1 MCRLNSDLNKRI
13 FYTYKIEDML
23 SIQVHSYNKHCIHL
37 RWILCL
43 ILSLFTTLPAISQS
57 RVRHQTSLSDTL
69 LKLKEVTIYSN
80 RMQKKMSPVQILSG
94 KELEKLNVYSVA
106 DALRYFSGVQIKD
119 YGGIGGLKTVNI
131 RSMGSHHVGVFYD
144 GIELGNAQNGVV
156 DLGRFSLDNMEVI
169 SLYNGQKSAIFQP
182 AKDYSSASAIY
193 MQTRK
198 PIFKGEKK
206 NNLNIGVK
214 GGSFST
220 INPSL
225 LWEHR
230 FNERI
235 SSSISTEYMYTSGRY
250 KFTYAKKDGY
260 DTTAVRQNGDVR
272 MLRLENAFFGKVPKG
287 EWKAKAYLYNSERG
301 YPGAAVR
308 EEPGKFRHQDRQWD
322 TNLFVQGSFQNYFKP
337 WYSLLANGKYAYDYL
352 HYLSDPRLDVTTMYV
367 DNHYRQQEIYASAAH
382 LFTIYPWWSMSL
394 SNDFQWNTLRADLID
409 FVYPTRNTI
418 LTSAATSFD
427 FNRLMLQASLLYTHV
442 DDNTRT
448 KGANA
453 GTKNKYTPSVIATW
467 QPLTKLPLNVRA
479 FYKKVFRMPTLN
491 DLYYTFIGNKDLKPE
506 YTTQYDVGITF
517 SHTWNNHWLKSLDLQ
532 IDGYYNEV
540 DDKII
545 AMPTSNQFRW
555 TMINLGHVE
564 IRGLDAAIRGE
575 WGFGKVELSTLFN
588 YTYQKAQDFTD
599 PTSEWYGGQIPYI
612 PWHGGSI
619 ILNGSYQTWSCN
631 YSFIYTGERYEAVAN
646 IPENYAQPW
655 YTHDFSLSKTFQWG
669 KTGIRVTAEIN
680 NIFNQQYEVVQCY
693 PMPGTSFKIKL
704 NVML

>member
-1 MCRLNSDLNKRI
+1 
-13 FYTYKIEDML
+13 ML
-23 SIQVHSYNKHCIHL
+23 SIKVHSYNKHCIHL

-198 PIFKGEKK
+198 PLFKGEKK

-235 SSSISTEYMYTSGRY
+235 SSSISMEYMYTSGRY

-272 MLRLENAFFGKVPKG
+272 MLRLENAFFGKIPKG

-532 IDGYYNEV
+532 IDGYYSEV

>member
-1 MCRLNSDLNKRI
+1 
-13 FYTYKIEDML
+13 ML

-43 ILSLFTTLPAISQS
+43 ILSLFTTVPAISQS

-80 RMQKKMSPVQILSG
+80 RIQKKMSPVQILSG

-198 PIFKGEKK
+198 PLFKGEKK

-272 MLRLENAFFGKVPKG
+272 MLRLENAFFGKIPKG

-442 DDNTRT
+442 NDNTRT

-467 QPLTKLPLNVRA
+467 QPLPKLPLNVRA

-532 IDGYYNEV
+532 IDGYYSEV

>member
-1 MCRLNSDLNKRI
+1 
-13 FYTYKIEDML
+13 ML

-43 ILSLFTTLPAISQS
+43 ILSLFTTVPAISQS

-198 PIFKGEKK
+198 PLFKGEKK

-272 MLRLENAFFGKVPKG
+272 MLRLENAFFGKIPKG

-367 DNHYRQQEIYASAAH
+367 DNYYRQQEIYASAAH

-532 IDGYYNEV
+532 IDGYYSEV

-680 NIFNQQYEVVQCY
+680 NIFNQQYE
-693 PMPGTSFKIKL
+693 
-704 NVML
+704 

>member
-1 MCRLNSDLNKRI
+1 
-13 FYTYKIEDML
+13 ML

-43 ILSLFTTLPAISQS
+43 ILSLFTTVPAISQS

-198 PIFKGEKK
+198 PLFKGEKK

-220 INPSL
+220 INQSL

-272 MLRLENAFFGKVPKG
+272 MLRLENAFFGKIPKG

-367 DNHYRQQEIYASAAH
+367 DNYYRQQEIYASAAH

-532 IDGYYNEV
+532 IDGYYSEV

>member
-1 MCRLNSDLNKRI
+1 
-13 FYTYKIEDML
+13 ML

-57 RVRHQTSLSDTL
+57 KVRHQTSLSDTL

-106 DALRYFSGVQIKD
+106 DALRYFSGAQIKD

-198 PIFKGEKK
+198 PLFKGEKK

-272 MLRLENAFFGKVPKG
+272 MLRLENAFFGKIPKG

-669 KTGIRVTAEIN
+669 KTGIRVTTEIN

>member
-1 MCRLNSDLNKRI
+1 
-13 FYTYKIEDML
+13 ML
-23 SIQVHSYNKHCIHL
+23 SIQVHSYHKHCIHL

-43 ILSLFTTLPAISQS
+43 ILSLFTTVPAISQS

-198 PIFKGEKK
+198 PLFKGEKK

-367 DNHYRQQEIYASAAH
+367 DNYYRQQEIYASAAH

-532 IDGYYNEV
+532 IDGYYSEV

>member
-1 MCRLNSDLNKRI
+1 
-13 FYTYKIEDML
+13 ML

-43 ILSLFTTLPAISQS
+43 ILSLFTTVPAISQS

-198 PIFKGEKK
+198 PLFKGEKK

-272 MLRLENAFFGKVPKG
+272 MLRLENAFFGKIPKG

-367 DNHYRQQEIYASAAH
+367 DNYYRQQEIYASAAH

-532 IDGYYNEV
+532 IDGYYSEV

-655 YTHDFSLSKTFQWG
+655 YIRGEKRCVSKFG
-669 KTGIRVTAEIN
+669 RSE
-680 NIFNQQYEVVQCY
+680 NI
-693 PMPGTSFKIKL
+693 
-704 NVML
+704 

>member
-1 MCRLNSDLNKRI
+1 
-13 FYTYKIEDML
+13 ML
-23 SIQVHSYNKHCIHL
+23 SIQVHSYNKHYIHL

-198 PIFKGEKK
+198 PLFKGEKK

-382 LFTIYPWWSMSL
+382 LFTIYPWWRMSL
-394 SNDFQWNTLRADLID
+394 SNDFQWNALRADLID

-532 IDGYYNEV
+532 RDGYYNEV

-619 ILNGSYQTWSCN
+619 ILNGRYQTWSCN

-655 YTHDFSLSKTFQWG
+655 YTHDFSLSKTFQWE

>member
-1 MCRLNSDLNKRI
+1 
-13 FYTYKIEDML
+13 ML

-43 ILSLFTTLPAISQS
+43 ILSLFTTVPAISQS

-198 PIFKGEKK
+198 PLFKGEKK

-272 MLRLENAFFGKVPKG
+272 MLRLENAFFGKIPKG

-367 DNHYRQQEIYASAAH
+367 DNYYRQQEIYASAAH

-532 IDGYYNEV
+532 IDGYYSEV

-655 YTHDFSLSKTFQWG
+655 YTHDFSLSKLFNGG
-669 KTGIRVTAEIN
+669 KREYV
-680 NIFNQQYEVVQCY
+680 
-693 PMPGTSFKIKL
+693 
-704 NVML
+704 

>member
-1 MCRLNSDLNKRI
+1 
-13 FYTYKIEDML
+13 ML
-23 SIQVHSYNKHCIHL
+23 SIQVHSYNKHYIHL

-198 PIFKGEKK
+198 PLFKGEKK

-235 SSSISTEYMYTSGRY
+235 SSSISTEYMYTPGRY

-427 FNRLMLQASLLYTHV
+427 FNHLMLQASLLYTHV

-467 QPLTKLPLNVRA
+467 QPLTKFPLNVRA

>member
-1 MCRLNSDLNKRI
+1 
-13 FYTYKIEDML
+13 ML
-23 SIQVHSYNKHCIHL
+23 SIQVHSYNKHYIHL

-198 PIFKGEKK
+198 PLFKGEKK

-337 WYSLLANGKYAYDYL
+337 WYSLLANGKYAYYYL

-382 LFTIYPWWSMSL
+382 LFTIYPWWRMSL
-394 SNDFQWNTLRADLID
+394 SNDFQWNALRADLID

-646 IPENYAQPW
+646 IP
-655 YTHDFSLSKTFQWG
+655 
-669 KTGIRVTAEIN
+669 
-680 NIFNQQYEVVQCY
+680 
-693 PMPGTSFKIKL
+693 
-704 NVML
+704 

>member
-13 FYTYKIEDML
+13 FYTDKIKDIL

-57 RVRHQTSLSDTL
+57 KVRHQTSLSDTL

-198 PIFKGEKK
+198 PLFKGEKK

-272 MLRLENAFFGKVPKG
+272 MLRLENAFFGKIPKG

-669 KTGIRVTAEIN
+669 KTGIRVTTEIN

>member
-1 MCRLNSDLNKRI
+1 
-13 FYTYKIEDML
+13 ML

-198 PIFKGEKK
+198 PLFKGEKK

-272 MLRLENAFFGKVPKG
+272 MLRLENAFFGKIPKG

-367 DNHYRQQEIYASAAH
+367 DNYYRQQEIYASAAH
-382 LFTIYPWWSMSL
+382 LFTIYPWWRMSL
-394 SNDFQWNTLRADLID
+394 SNDFQWNALRADLID

-532 IDGYYNEV
+532 IDGYYSEV

>member
-1 MCRLNSDLNKRI
+1 
-13 FYTYKIEDML
+13 ML

-57 RVRHQTSLSDTL
+57 KVRHQTSLSDTL

-198 PIFKGEKK
+198 PLFKGEKK

-272 MLRLENAFFGKVPKG
+272 MLRLENAFFGKIPKG

-382 LFTIYPWWSMSL
+382 LFTIYPWWRMSL
-394 SNDFQWNTLRADLID
+394 SNDFQWNALRADLID

-646 IPENYAQPW
+646 IPENYAQPC

>member
-1 MCRLNSDLNKRI
+1 
-13 FYTYKIEDML
+13 ML
-23 SIQVHSYNKHCIHL
+23 SIQVHSYHKHCIHL

-57 RVRHQTSLSDTL
+57 KVRHQTSLSDTL

-198 PIFKGEKK
+198 PLFKGEKK

-272 MLRLENAFFGKVPKG
+272 MLRLENAFFGKIPKG

-453 GTKNKYTPSVIATW
+453 GTKNKYTPSVIAAW
-467 QPLTKLPLNVRA
+467 QPLTKFPLNVRA

-564 IRGLDAAIRGE
+564 IRGLDAAIRGK

-655 YTHDFSLSKTFQWG
+655 YTHDFSLSKTFQWR

>member
-1 MCRLNSDLNKRI
+1 M
-13 FYTYKIEDML
+13 
-23 SIQVHSYNKHCIHL
+23 
-37 RWILCL
+37 

-198 PIFKGEKK
+198 PLFKGEKK

-382 LFTIYPWWSMSL
+382 LFTIYPWWRMSL
-394 SNDFQWNTLRADLID
+394 SNDFQWNALRADLID

-427 FNRLMLQASLLYTHV
+427 FNRLMLQASLLYTHI

>member
-1 MCRLNSDLNKRI
+1 
-13 FYTYKIEDML
+13 ML

-37 RWILCL
+37 RWILYV

-57 RVRHQTSLSDTL
+57 KVRHQTSLSDTL

-156 DLGRFSLDNMEVI
+156 DLGRFSLDNMEII

-230 FNERI
+230 FNEQI
-235 SSSISTEYMYTSGRY
+235 SSFISTEYMYTSGRY

-272 MLRLENAFFGKVPKG
+272 MLRLENAFFGKIPKG

-394 SNDFQWNTLRADLID
+394 SNDFQWNTLRANLID

>member
-1 MCRLNSDLNKRI
+1 
-13 FYTYKIEDML
+13 ML

-57 RVRHQTSLSDTL
+57 KVRHQTSLSDTL

-198 PIFKGEKK
+198 PLFKGEKK

-382 LFTIYPWWSMSL
+382 LFTIYPWWRMSL
-394 SNDFQWNTLRADLID
+394 SNDFQWNALRADLID

-646 IPENYAQPW
+646 IPENYAQPC

>member
-1 MCRLNSDLNKRI
+1 
-13 FYTYKIEDML
+13 ML

-43 ILSLFTTLPAISQS
+43 ILSLFITLPAISQS

-80 RMQKKMSPVQILSG
+80 RMQKKMSPIQILSG

-235 SSSISTEYMYTSGRY
+235 SSSISTEYMYTSGLY

-272 MLRLENAFFGKVPKG
+272 MLRLENAFFGKIPKG
-287 EWKAKAYLYNSERG
+287 EWKTKAYLYNSERG

-382 LFTIYPWWSMSL
+382 LFTIYPWWSISL

-427 FNRLMLQASLLYTHV
+427 FNHLMLQASLLYTHV

-467 QPLTKLPLNVRA
+467 QPLTKFPLNVRA

-655 YTHDFSLSKTFQWG
+655 YTHDFSLSKTFLWG

>member
-1 MCRLNSDLNKRI
+1 
-13 FYTYKIEDML
+13 ML

-43 ILSLFTTLPAISQS
+43 ILSLFTTVPAISQS

-198 PIFKGEKK
+198 PLFKGEKK

-214 GGSFST
+214 GGSFYT

-272 MLRLENAFFGKVPKG
+272 MLRLENAFFGKIPKG

-367 DNHYRQQEIYASAAH
+367 DNYYRQQEIYASAAH

-532 IDGYYNEV
+532 IDGYYSEV

>member
-1 MCRLNSDLNKRI
+1 
-13 FYTYKIEDML
+13 ML
-23 SIQVHSYNKHCIHL
+23 SIQVHSYNKHYIHL

-198 PIFKGEKK
+198 PLFKGEKK

-382 LFTIYPWWSMSL
+382 LFTIYPWWRMSL
-394 SNDFQWNTLRADLID
+394 SNDFQWNALRADLID

-427 FNRLMLQASLLYTHV
+427 FNHLMLQASLLYTHV

>member
-1 MCRLNSDLNKRI
+1 
-13 FYTYKIEDML
+13 ML

-57 RVRHQTSLSDTL
+57 KVRHQTSLSDTL

-169 SLYNGQKSAIFQP
+169 SLYNGQKSAIFQS

-198 PIFKGEKK
+198 PLFKGEKK

-272 MLRLENAFFGKVPKG
+272 MLRLENAFFGKIPKG

-382 LFTIYPWWSMSL
+382 LFTIYPWWRMSL
-394 SNDFQWNTLRADLID
+394 SNDFQWNALRADLID

>member
-1 MCRLNSDLNKRI
+1 
-13 FYTYKIEDML
+13 ML
-23 SIQVHSYNKHCIHL
+23 SIQVHSYNKHYIHL

-198 PIFKGEKK
+198 PLFKGEKK

-367 DNHYRQQEIYASAAH
+367 DNHYRQQEIYASAP
-382 LFTIYPWWSMSL
+382 IYSPS
-394 SNDFQWNTLRADLID
+394 IPGGECH
-409 FVYPTRNTI
+409 YPT
-418 LTSAATSFD
+418 
-427 FNRLMLQASLLYTHV
+427 
-442 DDNTRT
+442 
-448 KGANA
+448 
-453 GTKNKYTPSVIATW
+453 
-467 QPLTKLPLNVRA
+467 
-479 FYKKVFRMPTLN
+479 
-491 DLYYTFIGNKDLKPE
+491 
-506 YTTQYDVGITF
+506 
-517 SHTWNNHWLKSLDLQ
+517 
-532 IDGYYNEV
+532 
-540 DDKII
+540 
-545 AMPTSNQFRW
+545 
-555 TMINLGHVE
+555 
-564 IRGLDAAIRGE
+564 
-575 WGFGKVELSTLFN
+575 
-588 YTYQKAQDFTD
+588 
-599 PTSEWYGGQIPYI
+599 
-612 PWHGGSI
+612 
-619 ILNGSYQTWSCN
+619 
-631 YSFIYTGERYEAVAN
+631 
-646 IPENYAQPW
+646 
-655 YTHDFSLSKTFQWG
+655 
-669 KTGIRVTAEIN
+669 
-680 NIFNQQYEVVQCY
+680 IFNGMHYG
-693 PMPGTSFKIKL
+693 PIS
-704 NVML
+704 

>member
-1 MCRLNSDLNKRI
+1 
-13 FYTYKIEDML
+13 ML

-43 ILSLFTTLPAISQS
+43 ILSLFITLPAISQS

-156 DLGRFSLDNMEVI
+156 DLGHFSLDNMEVI

-198 PIFKGEKK
+198 PLFKGEKK

-382 LFTIYPWWSMSL
+382 LFTIYPWWRMSL
-394 SNDFQWNTLRADLID
+394 SNDFQWNALRADLID

-532 IDGYYNEV
+532 IDSYYNEV

-655 YTHDFSLSKTFQWG
+655 YTHDFSLSKTFQWE

>member
-1 MCRLNSDLNKRI
+1 
-13 FYTYKIEDML
+13 ML

-57 RVRHQTSLSDTL
+57 KVRHQTSLSDTL

-198 PIFKGEKK
+198 PLFKGEKK

-427 FNRLMLQASLLYTHV
+427 FNHLMLQASLLYTHV

-453 GTKNKYTPSVIATW
+453 GTKF
-467 QPLTKLPLNVRA
+467 PLNVRA

-655 YTHDFSLSKTFQWG
+655 YTHDFSLSKTFQWE

>member
-1 MCRLNSDLNKRI
+1 
-13 FYTYKIEDML
+13 ML
-23 SIQVHSYNKHCIHL
+23 SIQVHSYNKHYIHL
-37 RWILCL
+37 RWILYL

-198 PIFKGEKK
+198 PLFKGEKK

-287 EWKAKAYLYNSERG
+287 ERKAKAYLYNSERG

-382 LFTIYPWWSMSL
+382 LFTIYPWWRMSL
-394 SNDFQWNTLRADLID
+394 SNDFQWNALRADLID

>member
-1 MCRLNSDLNKRI
+1 
-13 FYTYKIEDML
+13 ML

-43 ILSLFTTLPAISQS
+43 ILSLFTTVPAISQS

-198 PIFKGEKK
+198 PLFKGEKK

-272 MLRLENAFFGKVPKG
+272 MLRLENAFFGKIPKG

-367 DNHYRQQEIYASAAH
+367 DNYYRQQEIYASAAH

-532 IDGYYNEV
+532 IDGYYSEV

-669 KTGIRVTAEIN
+669 ENGNTCNGRN
-680 NIFNQQYEVVQCY
+680 
-693 PMPGTSFKIKL
+693 
-704 NVML
+704 